1 MKATKDMVA
10 EAVLKMREVKACSPS
25 ETVKEMVKAG
35 GDVY

>member
-1 MKATKDMVA
+1 MKAAKDMVA